1 MTIEEAWKEA
11 YGAGLSAITAS
22 QHKGDDAEA
31 VFARAA
37 EADAAAIAVLRHH
50 LILRTDG
57 DDGELVERL
66 RKMQRA
72 PDGTILPW
80 VVNPD
85 GPEAAARITALS
97 AEVERLRAVLGRFVD
112 QARVGSGNKPVTRS
126 SRVNCP
132 SGIYHDARQALGAKP
147 CSP

>member
-1 MTIEEAWKEA
+1 MPNIEWG
-11 YGAGLSAITAS
+11 GADHLNCGVCG
-22 QHKGDDAEA
+22 KGPGHADDCP
-31 VFARAA
+31 RAA
-37 EADAAAIAVLRHH
+37 P
-50 LILRTDG
+50 RTDG

-66 RKMQRA
+66 RALAADRA
-72 PDGTILPW
+72 NDIRSTCVDYCSTKGCKCE
-80 VVNPD
+80 D
-85 GPEAAARITALS
+85 EAAEVLRQAEQDAARLTALS

-147 CSP
+147 